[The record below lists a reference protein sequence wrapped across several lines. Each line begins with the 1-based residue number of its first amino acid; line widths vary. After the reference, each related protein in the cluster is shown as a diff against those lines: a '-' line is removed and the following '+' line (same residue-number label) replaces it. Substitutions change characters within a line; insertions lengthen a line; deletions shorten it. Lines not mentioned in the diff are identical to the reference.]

1 MGPGVDN
8 QSCLLWIT
16 CVPADPM
23 PPAEAEI
30 TEDLVRDLL
39 AEQHPDLSDRE
50 LRFENEGW
58 DSAIYRLG
66 ADLAV
71 RLPRRAINAALVPV
85 ELRWMPEL
93 ALRLPLPVSAPVR
106 AGQPG
111 CGFPWPWSIT
121 PWFDGASWADADVDD
136 PVETANALGA
146 FVRALAIDAPDEAPT
161 SPYRGG
167 PIIDRDPAFRDRVV
181 QLGETIDTGAVVKVW
196 EAALAAPP
204 ATRRVWVHGDLHP
217 ANIVVHRGQLAAVI
231 DWVDLNA
238 GDGSYDLA
246 AAWMCFADRAA
257 RQAFIAAV
265 AEADEATWVRA
276 RGCALSH
283 AIACL
288 ASSADNRRM
297 HEVGQRTLDAVL
309 SDRP

>member
-1 MGPGVDN
+1 VDN

-23 PPAEAEI
+23 PPAEHEI
-30 TEDLVRDLL
+30 TENLVRELL
-39 AEQHPDLSDRE
+39 AEQHADLGDRE

-93 ALRLPLPVSAPVR
+93 APRLSLPVSSPVR

-111 CGFPWPWSIT
+111 CGYPWPWTIT
-121 PWFDGASWADADVDD
+121 PWFDGESWADADVDD
-136 PVETANALGA
+136 LIAAANALGG
-146 FVRALAIDAPDEAPT
+146 FVRALAIDTPAGAP
-161 SPYRGG
+161 SNPYRGG
-167 PIIDRDPAFRDRVV
+167 PLTDRDPAFRDRVV
-181 QLGETIDTGAVVKVW
+181 QLGEAIDTDAVVAVW
-196 EAALAAPP
+196 DAALSAPL
-204 ATRRVWVHGDLHP
+204 ATRRAWVHGDLHP
-217 ANIVVHRGQLAAVI
+217 ANIVVHDGQLAAVI
-231 DWVDLNA
+231 DWVDLNG
-238 GDGSYDLA
+238 GDRAYDLA

-257 RQAFIAAV
+257 RQAFIVAA